1 MAQNNACEV
10 PRTRRAASAKG
21 RARVASVASKHGA
34 TRVVVGAKNA
44 AASVRVGAKAC
55 RCGELDTG
63 LSNRRRMLNKA
74 HRIVKSKGRD
84 GAARIN
90 ARGCTYRLWCCYCYC
105 CSRQIHRRQS
115 RCSGCCYLSQSLLR
129 RSRKTCC
136 ERAAGARVELLSGL
150 AMRRKKSR
158 WAREVMQLGRGRVQ
172 SRRRALLKGS
182 RKRAKESA
190 IAGCLL
196 VQAG

>member
-1 MAQNNACEV
+1 MAQNNAREV
-10 PRTRRAASAKG
+10 PRTRRAATTKR

-34 TRVVVGAKNA
+34 TRVVVGAKDT

-63 LSNRRRMLNKA
+63 LSNRRRTLNKA
-74 HRIVKSKGRD
+74 HRIVKSREGT
-84 GAARIN
+84 AANN
-90 ARGCTYRLWCCYCYC
+90 AKGCTYHLWYCCYC
-105 CSRQIHRRQS
+105 CSRQIRQS
-115 RCSGCCYLSQSLLR
+115 HCSGCCCCCWSRSLLLR

-136 ERAAGARVELLSGL
+136 ERASGARVELLSGL
-150 AMRRKKSR
+150 AMRRGKSR
-158 WAREVMQLGRGRVQ
+158 WARKVMQLGRRRVQ
-172 SRRRALLKGS
+172 SRRRALLEGS